1 MQGQITDLAPH
12 FVDGKPIQ
20 IAGLRQT
27 HVGSNAGIAAQWM
40 RFAPHIGKIPGEV
53 EGAAYGICFDLCQ
66 GGGEGFD
73 YIAGVEVAQVAGGA
87 ADLPPELSPL
97 SLPAQRYAVFQH
109 TDHVSTLPATID
121 AIWRKW
127 LPGSGQEPAGDP
139 AFFERYGEA
148 FDPLTGRGGVEVW
161 VPLKG

>member
-1 MQGQITDLAPH
+1 MQAPIIDLAPR

-27 HVGSNAGIAAQWM
+27 HIGSNAGIAAQWM

-66 GGGEGFD
+66 GDERGLV
-73 YIAGVEVAQVAGGA
+73 YMAGVEVAGGA
-87 ADLPPELSPL
+87 ANLPAELSPL
-97 SLPAQRYAVFQH
+97 SLPAQRYAVFRH
-109 TDHVSTLPATID
+109 PDHVSTLPATVD

-127 LPGSGQEPAGDP
+127 LPGSGQEPAGEP
-139 AFFERYGEA
+139 AFFERYGEE
-148 FDPLTGRGGVEVW
+148 FDPLTGMGGVEIW